1 VEKVSSWVQQAEFA
15 SNSASAAMAREFVT
29 AHLEEHH
36 LPDLVEDVRLVVSE
50 LATNA
55 IRHARTPFTVILRG
69 DPTSLL
75 LTVRDGSPSAPVMV
89 MAQVMDTRGRGVA
102 IVAALSQRWGS
113 TSGPDGAKS
122 VWARFDQHRFPSGS

>member
-1 VEKVSSWVQQAEFA
+1 MQQAEFA

-75 LTVRDGSPSAPVMV
+75 LTVRDGSPLAPLMV
-89 MAQVMDTRGRGVA
+89 IAQVMDTRGRGVA

-113 TSGPDGAKS
+113 STASDGAKS
-122 VWARFDQHRFPSGS
+122 VWARFDRHRSPSGS